1 MNIEELLRKQTKT
14 VGNLSEERLVF
25 VRNKNLQSILNR
37 FDKEEH
43 RLEFVTKFRGVT
55 FINDAK
61 ADNHNALYY
70 TLGTIK
76 QKIIWITGSNDGFVD
91 YKDLLDTVSQKV
103 KVIICV
109 GKNATQIKQVFAN
122 LVPTIYER
130 DHMEEA
136 VMTAFYSAEENETVL
151 LSSAGPCDDKFFDYK
166 DMGNQFRNAIAQL

>member
-1 MNIEELLRKQTKT
+1 MNIEELLRKQTET
-14 VGNLSEERLVF
+14 VGNLSEDRLVF

-55 FINDAK
+55 FIDDAK
-61 ADNHNALYY
+61 ADNQNALYY

-76 QKIIWITGSNDGFVD
+76 QNIIWITGSNEEIVNYD
-91 YKDLLDTVSQKV
+91 DLLDPVSQKV

-109 GKNATQIKQVFAN
+109 GKNAKQIKKVFAN
-122 LVPTIYER
+122 IVPIIYER
-130 DHMEEA
+130 DQMEEA

-151 LSSAGPCDDKFFDYK
+151 LSSAGPCDDRFTDYK
-166 DMGNQFRNAIAQL
+166 DMGNKFRDAIAQL